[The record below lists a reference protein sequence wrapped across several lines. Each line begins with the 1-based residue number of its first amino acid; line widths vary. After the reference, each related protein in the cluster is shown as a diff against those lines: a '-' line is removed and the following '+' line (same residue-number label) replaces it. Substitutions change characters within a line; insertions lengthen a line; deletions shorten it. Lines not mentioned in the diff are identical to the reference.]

1 MVLGLISRR
10 DEGAEVG
17 SGWEDES
24 INEILLQILDLLLFA
39 EESSRGFGLPDAD
52 DVRLAE

>member
-1 MVLGLISRR
+1 MR
-10 DEGAEVG
+10 

>member
-39 EESSRGFGLPDAD
+39 EESSRGFGLPDTD

>member
-1 MVLGLISRR
+1 MVLCLISRR